1 MSVDV
6 LNEPCPLWFAVGG
19 VRVGLSFLLFYT
31 NVRMVLLRFG
41 DVSGC
46 AEWAVPIVICCWWCE
61 FWRWREIRF
70 FCVPAVMAWVL
81 GRWREIRPP
90 PSTNQ
95 VRDGYIHFD
104 VVLCQV
110 LKWRFE
116 IAHKYLITVTLA
128 SNHTVSV
135 FFSYDMA
142 GILYIISDRHRILSL
157 YKLNI
162 HICITY
168 RDIKVYYTCM
178 YYYIIRFHDFQ
189 YKYNVTSNGW
199 NY

>member
-1 MSVDV
+1 MATV
-6 LNEPCPLWFAVGG
+6 LNAKDVCPSWQKMKNPSLK
-19 VRVGLSFLLFYT
+19 T
-31 NVRMVLLRFG
+31 
-41 DVSGC
+41 
-46 AEWAVPIVICCWWCE
+46 CC
-61 FWRWREIRF
+61 
-70 FCVPAVMAWVL
+70 
-81 GRWREIRPP
+81 
-90 PSTNQ
+90 TNQ
-95 VRDGYIHFD
+95 VRDAYIHFD

-189 YKYNVTSNGW
+189 YNYNCHFKWLKLLNIVVLESASSGIHHAQSFV
-199 NY
+199 